1 MQWLDAVRVTTDK
14 YESEGVKK
22 GDIGVIILPEIRA
35 NTYEVVFSD
44 KDGRDYA
51 QIEIF
56 VGDLEL
62 ATRNEDI
69 TDESILEDLPGHD
82 PNWWCK
88 VEDGYILN
96 LKGEQKQNPLRL
108 RFLKPGIKR
117 THRVCTADT
126 VRSLLY
132 YIPGG
137 TAA

>member
-22 GDIGVIILPEIRA
+22 GDIGVIILSEIRA

-56 VGDLEL
+56 VGDLEFVR
-62 ATRNEDI
+62 TTNV
-69 TDESILEDLPGHD
+69 TDEDILEDLPGHD
-82 PNWWCK
+82 PNWRCK

-96 LKGEQKQNPLRL
+96 LKGERKN
-108 RFLKPGIKR
+108 K
-117 THRVCTADT
+117 
-126 VRSLLY
+126 
-132 YIPGG
+132 IPYDYDS
-137 TAA
+137 